1 MTNPL
6 NAPLDLSV
14 NLAPHHK
21 VELYLK
27 NPVMV
32 ASGTFSNGIELAKHY
47 EVDRLGAIVSKGTTL
62 RARRGNATPRTVE
75 TAAGML
81 NAIGFQNIGVGAL
94 ISNVAPVWERWD
106 VPAIVNIMGE
116 TLEEYGRL
124 AERLDGIPGVAG
136 LEVNISCPNV
146 HAGGIE
152 FGQDP
157 REAAAVVR
165 EISAHT

>member
-1 MTNPL
+1 N
-6 NAPLDLSV
+6 
-14 NLAPHHK
+14 
-21 VELYLK
+21 
-27 NPVMV
+27 
-32 ASGTFSNGIELAKHY
+32 
-47 EVDRLGAIVSKGTTL
+47 
-62 RARRGNATPRTVE
+62 TPRTVE

-94 ISNVAPVWERWD
+94 IANVAPVWERWS

-165 EISAHT
+165 EISAHTALPFLVKLTPSVSDIRPVAEA